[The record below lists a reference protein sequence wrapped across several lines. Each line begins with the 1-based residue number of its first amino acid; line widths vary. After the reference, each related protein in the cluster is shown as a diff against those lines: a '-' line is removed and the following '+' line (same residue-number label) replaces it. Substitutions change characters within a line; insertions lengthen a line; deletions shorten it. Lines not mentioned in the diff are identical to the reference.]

1 MNFISLAFKSP
12 GKSNSQRWRC
22 PVSPVNH
29 RRCCMAARLRKTRQ
43 IKNLTT
49 SLSHKE
55 SCQMQGGSVGFSLK
69 KKQRKTSLPGIYRL
83 DNRLKETLIERQPP
97 HSESTLLMLLQWS
110 LLISHCCLPGWT
122 KKEISFALKSFK
134 LNLPQLWLLTGI
146 RKNQIIIFALQILFC
161 GTKLLETVW
170 QLGRKAPRIISADP
184 LPSPLQNP
192 KQKIQ
197 SLFWIILNRKPQI
210 SFCSSLLLL
219 IKAGLLVV
227 EYLGSGGLKTT
238 EFFFYRNL
246 GKLLW
251 NWLTT
256 QTHLQEHRHFTLM
269 QPFWHA
275 TINLWT
281 KGPHLLFSL
290 DLLSPTTPCCG
301 SGLTSKISRPEG
313 AALTVFPPSSLT
325 SPTVPLLSFLL

>member
-1 MNFISLAFKSP
+1 
-12 GKSNSQRWRC
+12 
-22 PVSPVNH
+22 
-29 RRCCMAARLRKTRQ
+29 
-43 IKNLTT
+43 
-49 SLSHKE
+49 
-55 SCQMQGGSVGFSLK
+55 
-69 KKQRKTSLPGIYRL
+69 
-83 DNRLKETLIERQPP
+83 
-97 HSESTLLMLLQWS
+97 MLLQWS
-110 LLISHCCLPGWT
+110 LLISHCCLPGWAN
-122 KKEISFALKSFK
+122 KEISFALKSFK

-170 QLGRKAPRIISADP
+170 QLGRKAPRIVSADP

-192 KQKIQ
+192 KQKIK

-219 IKAGLLVV
+219 IKAGPLVV
-227 EYLGSGGLKTT
+227 DYLGSGGLKTT

-256 QTHLQEHRHFTLM
+256 QTRLQEHKHFTLM

-275 TINLWT
+275 TINLRT

-290 DLLSPTTPCCG
+290 DPLSPTTPCCG
-301 SGLTSKISRPEG
+301 SGLTSKIPRPEG

-325 SPTVPLLSFLL
+325 SPSVPLLSFLL